1 MPIRIAVLPDK
12 QARIFWDALTESLRA
27 EPRFGITQIDS
38 TARIDQIARELQ
50 PNLLVHASSSEVP
63 TRALFDAAPGL
74 AIMTV
79 DESSARTVVRTS
91 QSVPVDT
98 RVSLDDPD
106 FGLLIDVI
114 DGLFPVDIDGNTERE
129 AARRG
134 TVTPFARADLN
145 AHETM
150 PRFDESDVAAAELAA
165 QSWLAQVLGSR
176 LQQMLDEEA
185 GQPTNGWGLSTQRA
199 LGLLRELDDGSSQG
213 RVASLLPLFWSDGA
227 PVRSRF
233 HWIAKVF
240 GLSSLEQQVLL
251 LCMAPDLD
259 GRLSRVFGCIND
271 DMTRRHASLSLL
283 TSLPHFSESDARKV
297 TQVALGGS
305 ALTGGRI
312 LCSVDALEYPV
323 SEMPIRVADD
333 MARFV
338 MGGTEALRFDHCRW
352 HRAGDDA
359 PAGRS
364 TEQVRERLGRW
375 LSDYAADDNAPAL
388 NVDPDAD
395 SRRWLLRGAAEVGLD
410 VVEISLESLAGMP
423 ADQVDGVLHR
433 VSRLANVLGA
443 AALLSHPGGS
453 EAFDGESLAAHAID
467 VLSER
472 VPLFMFAG
480 DLESPGRV
488 RAIVRLPRPKQT
500 LDEQADTWLDYAD
513 RLGVA
518 MDRDQAIELGEWRE
532 FGEADI
538 ERTLYYALDK
548 VMDANLFKTAAR
560 HVATTD
566 FPPGLRRLPAN
577 FEWDDIVLPPV
588 VMDRLRR
595 IRDHIVHREQVL
607 NEWGYRARMGYGL
620 GTAVL
625 LSGPSGTGKTMAAQ
639 VIANALGDSE
649 IAMCD
654 LAKTVSKYI
663 GESEKNLDAIF
674 TAAERARAVLV
685 FDEADVLFGKRTEIR
700 DAHDRYANLEV
711 GYLLQRMEAYEGLVI
726 LTTNSRASM
735 DNAFLRRLRFV
746 VEFPVPSAAAREEI
760 WQRVFPSDVP
770 LARDVSLGYLANRL
784 ELTGGNIQQ
793 IAIMAAYAAAADGGE
808 IEMRHVIA
816 AARDELNKLGMDSA
830 QRILDEVAA

>member
-1 MPIRIAVLPDK
+1 MPIRIAVLPDN
-12 QARIFWDALTESLRA
+12 QARLFWDALTESLRA

-38 TARIDQIARELQ
+38 TTPIGSVVRELQ
-50 PNLLVHASSSEVP
+50 PSLLVHASDHEIP

-79 DESSARTVVRTS
+79 DESSARTIVRTS

-106 FGLLIDVI
+106 FELIINVI
-114 DGLFPVDIDGNTERE
+114 DGLFPAGADRETEQE
-129 AARRG
+129 TASRRPA
-134 TVTPFARADLN
+134 TPFTRDGRI
-145 AHETM
+145 AHETP
-150 PRFDESDVAAAELAA
+150 PRFQDSDVAAAELAA
-165 QSWLAQVLGSR
+165 QSWLAQVLGSH
-176 LQQMLDEEA
+176 LQQMLDEEE

-199 LGLLRELDDGSSQG
+199 LNLLRELGNGPGDG

-227 PVRSRF
+227 PIRSRF
-233 HWIAKVF
+233 HWVAKVF
-240 GLSSLEQQVLL
+240 GLSLLEQQVLL

-283 TSLPHFSESDARKV
+283 INLPHVSESDARKV
-297 TQVALGGS
+297 AQLTLGGS
-305 ALTGGRI
+305 ALTKARI
-312 LCSVDALEYPV
+312 LRPVDDPEYPV
-323 SEMPIRVADD
+323 SEMPIRVSDD
-333 MARFV
+333 IARFV
-338 MGGTEALRFDHCRW
+338 IGGSAALQFEYCRW
-352 HRAGDDA
+352 HRAGDDTL
-359 PAGRS
+359 AGRS
-364 TEQVRERLGRW
+364 TEQVRARLGRW
-375 LSDYAADDNAPAL
+375 LFGYATDSDAPAL
-388 NVDPDAD
+388 NIDPDAD

-423 ADQVDGVLHR
+423 TDTVDLVLHR
-433 VSRLANVLGA
+433 VARLANLLSA
-443 AALLSHPGGS
+443 ATLLSHPSGGD
-453 EAFDGESLAAHAID
+453 AVAGESLAAHAID

-472 VPLFMFAG
+472 VPLFVFAG

-500 LDEQADTWLDYAD
+500 RDEQADTWLDYAN
-513 RLGVA
+513 RLGVE
-518 MDRDQAIELGEWRE
+518 MERDQALELGEWRE

-566 FPPGLRRLPAN
+566 FPPGLRRLPAT
-577 FEWDDIVLPPV
+577 FDWDDIVLPPA

-595 IRDHIVHREQVL
+595 ICDHIVHREQVL

-760 WQRVFPSDVP
+760 WQRVFPAGVP
-770 LARDVSLGYLANRL
+770 LAHDVSLGYLASRL

-816 AARDELNKLGMDSA
+816 AAREELNKLGMDSA
-830 QRILDEVAA
+830 QRILDEAAA